1 MNIVSKFF
9 GFVKSKFFKAMSLV
23 FLLFIVLAVAVPAL
37 AQNVPC
43 YFTLGGA
50 KFTAAVY
57 RSVIC
62 EWEMQSTT
70 VLDIQSGVTETHAN
84 DPSFTGNPTF
94 SGSPSYSGAVDF
106 TFVQG
111 IDAGAAGDS
120 VEVSFT
126 SPVDTAGSN
135 THNALTV
142 DLAIGNATG
151 GTNNVRG
158 LQIDSITGDAEVIE
172 TAINVEAGWDVGLA
186 VAPPADFS
194 YVQGIDA
201 SATGD
206 ALEVAFTSP
215 IDTGGTNIHNA
226 LTVDLAIGN
235 ATGGTNSVVG
245 LQIDSI
251 VEDAQVVETAINV
264 ESGWDVGL
272 AIDSPSDFTY
282 VQGIDAG
289 AAADALEVIFT
300 TPIDTG
306 GSNTHNALTV
316 DLAIGNATGGTN
328 NVRGLQ
334 IDSVTGDAEVI
345 ETAINIESGWDVGLA
360 VDAPSDF
367 TYVQGIDAGATG
379 DALEVAFTTPIDTAG
394 SNIHNALVVDLAI
407 GNATGGTN
415 SVVGLQIDSIVEDPQ
430 VDETAIN
437 VESGW
442 DVGLAIDSPS
452 DFTYVQG
459 IDAGATGDT
468 LEVAFTTPIDTGG
481 TNTHNAYTV
490 DLAIGN
496 ATAGTNNV
504 RGLQIDSI
512 TGDAEVIETAINVEA
527 GWDFGLAVDA
537 PSFFTYVQG
546 IDAGAT
552 GNALE
557 VAFTTPIDTGGS
569 NTHNALTVDLTI
581 GNSTAGTNAV
591 NAVQIDD
598 ITGDA
603 QVTET
608 GVNIG
613 TGWDAGMTVASPA
626 GFSYVQGID
635 AGAVGDS
642 VEIAFT
648 TPVDTASANTHNA
661 LTIDLTIGNSTA
673 GTNNVV
679 GLQIDT
685 IVDDAQVVETA
696 INIGDEWDIAI
707 DTALPIVG
715 TAVTWMDDFL
725 GDTVRAQYTEVS
737 GSDGQALQ
745 TIVEEQFG
753 VYQLTSGDVGS
764 GVAADLEAVY
774 LSLEWQ
780 ANQGS
785 LIYET
790 RLHLDTDALTVELCA
805 GFTDD
810 VSTVELPFTN
820 SADTVTAVAD
830 DAVMFCFD
838 TNATTD
844 EWWVN
849 GATAGTEA
857 TGIAATGVAP
867 TGDIYQ
873 TLRIEIDDGGA
884 DCRFYIDGTL
894 VGTLTANCVTPG
906 DLLAPGVVISSGGNA
921 GSNIVD
927 IDYIYAAAA
936 RD

>member
-1 MNIVSKFF
+1 MNI
-9 GFVKSKFFKAMSLV
+9 KSRIFRV
-23 FLLFIVLAVAVPAL
+23 VLLVLALLIIGALAVPAL

-43 YFTLGGA
+43 YFSLGGA

-62 EWEMQSTT
+62 EWEMQSTS

-84 DPSFTGNPTF
+84 NPTF
-94 SGSPSYSGAVDF
+94 SGNPVFSGAP
-106 TFVQG
+106 TFSG
-111 IDAGAAGDS
+111 LDLNGTTFIWDADADTTS
-120 VEVSFT
+120 VASFD
-126 SPVDTAGSN
+126 DT
-135 THNALTV
+135 
-142 DLAIGNATG
+142 
-151 GTNNVRG
+151 
-158 LQIDSITGDAEVIE
+158 IT
-172 TAINVEAGWDVGLA
+172 TTL
-186 VAPPADFS
+186 
-194 YVQGIDA
+194 
-201 SATGD
+201 
-206 ALEVAFTSP
+206 
-215 IDTGGTNIHNA
+215 
-226 LTVDLAIGN
+226 
-235 ATGGTNSVVG
+235 
-245 LQIDSI
+245 
-251 VEDAQVVETAINV
+251 
-264 ESGWDVGL
+264 
-272 AIDSPSDFTY
+272 
-282 VQGIDAG
+282 G
-289 AAADALEVIFT
+289 AAAGRFNILTGNFAVGNGTPDTSLNGEDAYVEGTFEVDGAVNFDST
-300 TPIDTG
+300 L
-306 GSNTHNALTV
+306 NV
-316 DLAIGNATGGTN
+316 DGAA
-328 NVRGLQ
+328 
-334 IDSVTGDAEVI
+334 
-345 ETAINIESGWDVGLA
+345 
-360 VDAPSDF
+360 DF
-367 TYVQGIDAGATG
+367 VFVQGIDAGATG
-379 DALEVAFTTPIDTAG
+379 DALEIVYTTPIDTAG
-394 SNIHNALVVDLAI
+394 SNTHNAVTVDLVI

-415 SVVGLQIDSIVEDPQ
+415 
-430 VDETAIN
+430 
-437 VESGW
+437 
-442 DVGLAIDSPS
+442 
-452 DFTYVQG
+452 
-459 IDAGATGDT
+459 
-468 LEVAFTTPIDTGG
+468 
-481 TNTHNAYTV
+481 
-490 DLAIGN
+490 
-496 ATAGTNNV
+496 NV
-504 RGLQIDSI
+504 RAIQIDSI

-557 VAFTTPIDTGGS
+557 VAFTTPVDTGGS
-569 NTHNALTVDLTI
+569 NTHNALTVDLAI

-591 NAVQIDD
+591 NAIQIDD

-635 AGAVGDS
+635 AGAAGDS